1 MGADKKHQ
9 FLALLVLGSDSQLT
23 TWQLTSLSVNKIKI
37 EPDSDG
43 EGGRKG
49 EIKEVRTNFGGISY
63 PQTS

>member
-49 EIKEVRTNFGGISY
+49 GERLGVQFSVKYFHA
-63 PQTS
+63 